1 MRMLIYGSGQLAAGA
16 VRDLTD
22 ANPDNQITVLGKD
35 RNELER
41 LSAYPGVSVVL
52 LTEPVMQNYRLDAG
66 IDHVNAFLAL
76 SDNDHENLMLAQ
88 IARYMFNV
96 RHVVCHVENPPTP
109 NYVHRDGPQRD
120 RLYHRDPARHPARH
134 QCRIIRWIKRRITPP
149 IPAPRRI
156 PAPAGTA
163 VARDK

>member
-16 VRDLTD
+16 VRDLAE
-22 ANPDNQITVLGKD
+22 ANPDNQITVLGKN
-35 RNELER
+35 RGELER

-96 RHVVCHVENPPTP
+96 RHVVCHVENPQLQIMYTAMGL
-109 NYVHRDGPQRD
+109 NVIGYTTGILQD
-120 RLYHRDPARHPARH
+120 
-134 QCRIIRWIKRRITPP
+134 IRQGIS
-149 IPAPRRI
+149 
-156 PAPAGTA
+156 AG
-163 VARDK
+163 